1 MLQKKILLV
10 LLTKWSN
17 YEIIWKRKIK
27 NIVNIFFLR
36 NYYFCVDKNNT
47 YCTIP
52 PLILEIISPITLV
65 KYESK
70 VQKVK

>member
-1 MLQKKILLV
+1 MKLFEKERLKTLLI
-10 LLTKWSN
+10 
-17 YEIIWKRKIK
+17 Y
-27 NIVNIFFLR
+27 FFLR